1 MDDLEQRLAT
11 LEAELAAMRAQI
23 AASPARPS
31 VSPVAQSPSVAEE
44 VNRRALLRRTGVAIA
59 GAAAGGLV
67 LAGTHASPAGAATG
81 GNFILGQSNDAN
93 TDQTSLNSSISTG
106 EGATLLL
113 SNGSSGG
120 TAPHPPLQLTVPL
133 NSNPTA
139 GSGESGSVLAL
150 YTKLPSNFADPDG
163 ADGFVDL
170 YFCHRG
176 TDKSPGVPRA
186 WGKVLTSSTANYT
199 QFLAIPSRLVNT
211 RTGVKP
217 ADNSTNEYVLTGA
230 PTTAVGFVGTIT
242 VTDTTSDGSYVSVYN
257 GDLGTLPSP
266 QFSHVNASNGQTVAT
281 GLTVGLGAS
290 TKVKVYC
297 FKSCNILI
305 DVAAWVVTGA

>member
-67 LAGTHASPAGAATG
+67 LAGTHASPAGAA
-81 GNFILGQSNDAN
+81 NSEAVLQGQSHTYTSTLTLATTSTNPTLVVEGRSDAV
-93 TDQTSLNSSISTG
+93 TP
-106 EGATLLL
+106 A
-113 SNGSSGG
+113 SNGP
-120 TAPHPPLQLTVPL
+120 APLRIVQQFSTTERPRDTWGDTGSLATVVKD
-133 NSNPTA
+133 
-139 GSGESGSVLAL
+139 GS
-150 YTKLPSNFADPDG
+150 FADLWF
-163 ADGFVDL
+163 A
-170 YFCHRG
+170 HAG
-176 TDKSPGVPRA
+176 TDKTSNEV
-186 WGKVLTSSTANYT
+186 WGRVHTSENSNYL
-199 QFLAIPSRLVNT
+199 QFLATPSRLVNT

-230 PTTAVGFVGTIT
+230 PTGAVGFVGTIT

-257 GDLGTLPSP
+257 GDLGTIASP

-297 FKSCNILI
+297 FKSCNIII